1 MWAGLEVPGRAGEAR
16 GRGIFP
22 RRTIDNAKAGEE
34 EQTWTSQSPL
44 SSHSKGKLCTSSK
57 RKKKATGGMHLPNQA
72 KELQC
77 PMRGEDTWGHFKRSG
92 LLKMKRKVAGFR
104 HSLLPGLHNPIII
117 NST

>member
-1 MWAGLEVPGRAGEAR
+1 MDKPV
-16 GRGIFP
+16 
-22 RRTIDNAKAGEE
+22 
-34 EQTWTSQSPL
+34 SPL
-44 SSHSKGKLCTSSK
+44 LSQQRETLHLFQK
-57 RKKKATGGMHLPNQA
+57 KKKATGGMHLPNQA

-77 PMRGEDTWGHFKRSG
+77 PIRGEDTWGHFKRPG